1 MYERKEI
8 FFKRIR
14 NYACECHKAVN
25 DAINELELFL
35 EYRETKSEVL
45 RSAAPLPPKDE
56 IILRLSD
63 ENTGTVTA
71 VNLLEPFP
79 THAEVMPKHASQ
91 IASLPS
97 SSEDDEI
104 MKYLSKRSD
113 GRWQYRRTVNGKR
126 IYIYGRTQAICLL
139 KVKEAQKKNFRTGE
153 RKLMSFHS
161 FARWWLDTFKKDALS
176 PNTFKVYSYIVNKHL
191 KIDIAVNYVTAERLQ
206 KVLNG
211 LPPTRIREKTL
222 QIVREICKKAFQLD
236 YMKKDISQFLSAGK
250 IKRQQVDAV
259 LPQDQAKLIGA
270 LGTDDFSLRVL
281 FYLLTGARPTEIA
294 SISPE
299 SFQKGYLLIKGTKT
313 DAAVRWVKVSD
324 NFTET
329 FRNKPASFYRFD
341 NKRFRQRLQRFCG
354 ELGIKDI
361 TVYRLRHTFATN
373 LFILGVPDKERQH
386 YMGHTTTRM
395 TNDVYTDFCPGVT
408 KEDIRNIFGEWYPEF

>member
-35 EYRETKSEVL
+35 EYRDTKSEVL

-324 NFTET
+324 KFTET
-329 FRNKPASFYRFD
+329 FRN
-341 NKRFRQRLQRFCG
+341 
-354 ELGIKDI
+354 
-361 TVYRLRHTFATN
+361 
-373 LFILGVPDKERQH
+373 
-386 YMGHTTTRM
+386 
-395 TNDVYTDFCPGVT
+395 
-408 KEDIRNIFGEWYPEF
+408 